1 MSEEREIDL
10 FDLLLV
16 VADNLKLLVLG
27 PLMVGLTALAICYVQ
42 PKIYTSQALLN
53 LGDSAKAV
61 EAMMRSPTVLD
72 VVLKQ
77 FPSPLG
83 VSDRARDEL
92 ANKIQ
97 LGTGS
102 TSQKAGAGITKL
114 EVENESPARA
124 QGLANALID
133 AWLATTKP
141 PPESRLELMRKL
153 KLNQDALE
161 MVSQLLKRMASETT
175 SLIMPNVQFELATPT
190 AQLLQLRNGYVDA
203 IAAIEAQLRGQTR
216 DVVASPPSLPTEAT
230 KPNKSLIAVLAAL
243 GCGFV
248 LLLWV
253 FFRQAWKDA
262 AQDPETLKK
271 IVQLRAAMKL
281 PRWR

>member
-1 MSEEREIDL
+1 MNEQSEISL

-16 VADNLKLLVLG
+16 VVDNLRLLVLG
-27 PLMVGLTALAICYVQ
+27 PLLVGLLALGIGYAL
-42 PKIYTSQALLN
+42 PPSYTSQTLLS
-53 LGDSAKAV
+53 LEDSAKTV

-83 VSDRARDEL
+83 VTDCARDEL
-92 ANKIQ
+92 SKKFQ
-97 LGTGS
+97 FGMSS
-102 TSQKAGAGITKL
+102 TNQKVGVGVTTL
-114 EVENESPARA
+114 EMKDEIPARA

-133 AWLATTKP
+133 AWLVTTKP
-141 PPESRLELMRKL
+141 RPESELELTRKL

-161 MVSQLLKRMASETT
+161 TVSQLLKRMADESAN
-175 SLIMPNVQFELATPT
+175 LIQPNVKYEVGTQAI
-190 AQLLQLRNGYVDA
+190 QLLQMRNDYVED
-203 IAAIEAQLRGQTR
+203 IAAIELKLRGQTR

-230 KPNKSLIAVLAAL
+230 DRRRSLVAVLAAL
-243 GCGFV
+243 GIGFA

-253 FFRQAWKDA
+253 SIRQAWRNA

-271 IVQLRAAMKL
+271 KARLRAALRL
-281 PRWR
+281 PHS